1 MTKFSLG
8 QAAKLVGVGQ
18 TTLTRNIK
26 SGRLSA
32 ERRFDGSYLIEAS
45 ELARVYELTPETL
58 ATGRKTDPVVH
69 TATPAEADQ
78 PPVDTVAVRLA
89 RLEGELAG
97 LKAVLEEV
105 KSGREELRADRD
117 QWRAQAERLALVR
130 PGAGDSSPDSPGR
143 ASWWRRFAG

>member
-8 QAAKLVGVGQ
+8 QAAKLVGVGK

-45 ELARVYELTPETL
+45 ELARVYELSPETV

-69 TATPAEADQ
+69 TATPAESAPAPD
-78 PPVDTVAVRLA
+78 DTLAVRLA

-97 LKAVLEEV
+97 LKAVLDEV

-117 QWRAQAERLALVR
+117 QWRAQAERLALAR
-130 PGAGDSSPDSPGR
+130 PSAGDLAAEPPANR
-143 ASWWRRFAG
+143 SWWRRLAG

>member
-8 QAAKLVGVGQ
+8 QAARLVGVGK

-32 ERRFDGSYLIEAS
+32 ERKFDGSYLIDAA
-45 ELARVYELTPETL
+45 ELARVYELSPETI
-58 ATGRKTDPVVH
+58 ATGRKPDAVVH
-69 TATPAEADQ
+69 TATPAEAE
-78 PPVDTVAVRLA
+78 PAPGDTVAVRLA

-105 KSGREELRADRD
+105 KSGRDELRAERD
-117 QWRAQAERLALVR
+117 QWRAQAERLALNR
-130 PGAGDSSPDSPGR
+130 PGNESPAPVSVAPR
-143 ASWWRRFAG
+143 SWWQRLTG